1 MLRPRHTGK
10 EAVQI
15 LHTCTRT
22 GLRPVDRPKDL
33 WWGIPVLPPEVLE
46 RIELHQEFTLKRR
59 RNPIWQSA
67 PVSALQGFSY
77 DRNTLCCTALYCV
90 SSVQLIALCA
100 VLCCSSSRWQ
110 WWRHHQQ
117 RLKPTRRKRRRS
129 RRMSGSLRW
138 SGHHCL
144 FTNLPAVSLWGLF
157 VFVLRCSTTLPPSLF
172 RHCAVIG
179 GFLPEIQLCY

>member
-90 SSVQLIALCA
+90 SSVQLIALCCTVLQQQQVA
-100 VLCCSSSRWQ
+100 VVAPPPATVEADKKKKKKKSKNEWKSEVERA
-110 WWRHHQQ
+110 
-117 RLKPTRRKRRRS
+117 
-129 RRMSGSLRW
+129 SL
-138 SGHHCL
+138 
-144 FTNLPAVSLWGLF
+144 SL
-157 VFVLRCSTTLPPSLF
+157 
-172 RHCAVIG
+172 H
-179 GFLPEIQLCY
+179 